1 MIRQSIAV
9 GKVLQ
14 TVASQIM
21 TRFTWAAKQLHS
33 HRDPTVPRLR
43 MKSDMN
49 SYKSGVNLVDNDSVR
64 IRVAKKYLNALI

>member
-9 GKVLQ
+9 GKALQ

-33 HRDPTVPRLR
+33 HRDPTMPRLR
-43 MKSDMN
+43 VKSDMN
-49 SYKSGVNLVDNDSVR
+49 SYKSGINLIHNDSLP
-64 IRVAKKYLNALI
+64 ILVATENLNA